1 MTDTKVES
9 NLYSTSKH
17 LESMPDREGHDA
29 PSVADLKSTLDTA
42 EEDPNNPQNWSLTA
56 KLCTYL
62 TICSFTFLANTNSS
76 NFTVAT
82 QAIIKE
88 FNVTQTQAGSL
99 VCFNVFLFGVG
110 NIFWV
115 PLMRVVGKRPVYL
128 VSMLLLCMINVWSS
142 RASSY
147 NELLASRIVS
157 GFAAAAADATVPAVV
172 ADMVAAKDRGH
183 YMMFFHLA
191 MTAGLFVGPM
201 INAFL
206 VQQQDWRWM
215 CYFMAI
221 AVGTIFVVSI
231 FTIRETSY
239 LKRHR
244 DESKRTRLQWM
255 SLTIGYNRDASFFQT
270 LLDILAN
277 ATYPPILWC
286 SFTIGISVGWNIVVQ
301 LTSSRTFTKP
311 PYNWKLGSE
320 GLFLLSGFI
329 GAVLAFYIGGR
340 LLDIVSSR
348 STARHGGIRMPEYRL
363 PAIVIPG
370 IIGPAGILIFGLCIA
385 HKTHWIGPAFGFA
398 MQAFGLAAI
407 SNVAV
412 TYCLDSYKPVTG
424 EALVIIFVIRN
435 TIGMLLSLYAAD
447 WIEKQGPAPVFGEM
461 MAIQVVSILFAIPLY
476 IWGRPLR
483 DFTSIYGPMKRFQTA

>member
-1 MTDTKVES
+1 MA
-9 NLYSTSKH
+9 
-17 LESMPDREGHDA
+17 DA
-29 PSVADLKSTLDTA
+29 DERVVPSVKDFKSSE
-42 EEDPNNPQNWSLTA
+42 EEDNPNNPQNWSLTA

-76 NFTVAT
+76 NFTVAV
-82 QAIIKE
+82 QAIVEE
-88 FNVTQTQAGSL
+88 FHVNQTQAGSL

-115 PLMRVVGKRPVYL
+115 PLMRVIGKRPVYL
-128 VSMLLLCMINVWSS
+128 LSMLMLCMMNVWSS

-206 VQQQDWRWM
+206 VQQEDWRWM
-215 CYFMAI
+215 CYLMAI
-221 AVGTIFVVSI
+221 AVGVVFVMSI

-239 LKRHR
+239 LKRHQGQG
-244 DESKRTRLQWM
+244 KRTQLQWM
-255 SLTIGYNRDASFFQT
+255 SMTIGYNREASFFQT

-301 LTSSRTFTKP
+301 LTCSRTFTKS
-311 PYNWKLGSE
+311 PYNWEMGTE
-320 GLFLLSGFI
+320 GTFLLSGFI
-329 GAVLAFYIGGR
+329 GAVLAFYLGGR
-340 LLDIVSSR
+340 LIDIVSTR
-348 STARHGGIRMPEYRL
+348 STIRHGGIRMPEYRL
-363 PAIVIPG
+363 PAIAIPG
-370 IIGPAGILIFGLCIA
+370 VIGPAGILIFGLCIA
-385 HKTHWIGPAFGFA
+385 HKTHWVGPAFGFA

-412 TYCLDSYKPVTG
+412 TYCLDSYRPVTG

-435 TIGMLLSLYAAD
+435 TIGMLLSLYTAN

-461 MAIQVVSILFAIPLY
+461 TAIQVVSILFAIPLY
-476 IWGRPLR
+476 IWGRRLR
-483 DFTSIYGPMKRFQTA
+483 DLTSTYGPMKRFQHD

>member
-1 MTDTKVES
+1 
-9 NLYSTSKH
+9 
-17 LESMPDREGHDA
+17 
-29 PSVADLKSTLDTA
+29 
-42 EEDPNNPQNWSLTA
+42 LTA

-88 FNVTQTQAGSL
+88 FNVSQTQAGSL

-128 VSMLLLCMINVWSS
+128 ISMLLLCMINVWSS

-172 ADMVAAKDRGH
+172 ADMVAVKDRGH

-191 MTAGLFVGPM
+191 MTAGLFLGPM
-201 INAFL
+201 ISAFL

-221 AVGTIFVVSI
+221 AVGVIFVVSI

-239 LKRHR
+239 LKRHQ
-244 DESKRTRLQWM
+244 DDSKRTRLQWM

-286 SFTIGISVGWNIVVQ
+286 SFTIGISVGW
-301 LTSSRTFTKP
+301 
-311 PYNWKLGSE
+311 
-320 GLFLLSGFI
+320 
-329 GAVLAFYIGGR
+329 
-340 LLDIVSSR
+340 
-348 STARHGGIRMPEYRL
+348 
-363 PAIVIPG
+363 
-370 IIGPAGILIFGLCIA
+370 
-385 HKTHWIGPAFGFA
+385 
-398 MQAFGLAAI
+398 
-407 SNVAV
+407 
-412 TYCLDSYKPVTG
+412 
-424 EALVIIFVIRN
+424 
-435 TIGMLLSLYAAD
+435 
-447 WIEKQGPAPVFGEM
+447 
-461 MAIQVVSILFAIPLY
+461 
-476 IWGRPLR
+476 
-483 DFTSIYGPMKRFQTA
+483 

>member
-1 MTDTKVES
+1 M
-9 NLYSTSKH
+9 
-17 LESMPDREGHDA
+17 
-29 PSVADLKSTLDTA
+29 
-42 EEDPNNPQNWSLTA
+42 TA

-88 FNVTQTQAGSL
+88 FQVTQTQAGSL

-128 VSMLLLCMINVWSS
+128 MSMLLLCMINIWSS

-147 NELLASRIVS
+147 NELLASRMVS

-206 VQQQDWRWM
+206 VQQEDWRWM

-221 AVGTIFVVSI
+221 AVGVIFILSI
-231 FTIRETSY
+231 FTIRETSC
-239 LKRHR
+239 LKPQKG
-244 DESKRTRLQWM
+244 ENKRTQFQWM
-255 SLTIGYNRDASFFQT
+255 SLTIGYNRDASFIQT

-286 SFTIGISVGWNIVVQ
+286 SFTIGISVGWSVLSTIPRTYTAW
-301 LTSSRTFTKP
+301 LT
-311 PYNWKLGSE
+311 
-320 GLFLLSGFI
+320 
-329 GAVLAFYIGGR
+329 
-340 LLDIVSSR
+340 
-348 STARHGGIRMPEYRL
+348 
-363 PAIVIPG
+363 
-370 IIGPAGILIFGLCIA
+370 
-385 HKTHWIGPAFGFA
+385 
-398 MQAFGLAAI
+398 
-407 SNVAV
+407 
-412 TYCLDSYKPVTG
+412 
-424 EALVIIFVIRN
+424 
-435 TIGMLLSLYAAD
+435 
-447 WIEKQGPAPVFGEM
+447 
-461 MAIQVVSILFAIPLY
+461 
-476 IWGRPLR
+476 
-483 DFTSIYGPMKRFQTA
+483 